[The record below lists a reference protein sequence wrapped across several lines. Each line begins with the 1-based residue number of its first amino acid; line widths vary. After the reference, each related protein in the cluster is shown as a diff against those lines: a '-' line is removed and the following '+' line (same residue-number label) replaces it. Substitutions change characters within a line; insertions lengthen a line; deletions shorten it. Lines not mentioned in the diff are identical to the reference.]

1 MNQYSSSNEEE
12 LAGESTV
19 VPPVEQSPDVAPV
32 TEETRNDNTE
42 SVNEDNSKW
51 GSDAAHRGQDATDG
65 TVDSEN

>member
-32 TEETRNDNTE
+32 TEETRNNTE
-42 SVNEDNSKW
+42 SVNEDNSMVD
-51 GSDAAHRGQDATDG
+51 SDGAHRGQDATDG